1 MANISKI
8 IDDLKQSFGGSND
21 EQMKAVQLLKGLATS
36 DDPEA
41 NKFMKALDTATTK
54 IANDMKEGEF
64 MKTIIEIQEDIQ
76 LPGTDIVLEK
86 GDRIEIMDEAE
97 TFKCPECGSKVLK
110 QTNYCVKC
118 KKKVG
123 DKK

>member
-1 MANISKI
+1 MADILKI
-8 IDDLKQSFGGSND
+8 IGDLKQNFGGSND

-36 DDPEA
+36 DDPKA
-41 NKFMKALDTATTK
+41 NKFMKALDKATTK
-54 IANDMKEGEF
+54 ITNDMKES
-64 MKTIIEIQEDIQ
+64 TIETIEVMEDVK
-76 LPGTDIVLEK
+76 LPGTHIVLEK

-110 QTNYCVKC
+110 QTGYCVKC